1 LVSIGLLYY
10 KFTAESSVLVSN
22 YTVVAA
28 IVGVPQLSVRVAVAG
43 GMNLHNTAGAV
54 PKLTYGLAVSVPP
67 EILAVDPTTA
77 VPLLLHVVTKVSVV
91 LPALTAAV
99 TLIKLPV

>member
-1 LVSIGLLYY
+1 
-10 KFTAESSVLVSN
+10 
-22 YTVVAA
+22 VAA
-28 IVGVPQLSVRVAVAG
+28 IVGVPQESVRYVVDG
-43 GMNLHNTAGAV
+43 GINLHNTAGAV

-67 EILAVDPTTA
+67 EIFAVEPGTA

-99 TLIKLPV
+99 TLMKFPV